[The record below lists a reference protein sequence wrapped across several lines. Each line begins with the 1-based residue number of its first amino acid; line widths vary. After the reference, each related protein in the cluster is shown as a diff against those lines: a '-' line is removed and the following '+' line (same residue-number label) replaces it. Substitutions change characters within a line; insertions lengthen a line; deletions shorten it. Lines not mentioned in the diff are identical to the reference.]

1 MKLNKTYTL
10 PLDTAERK
18 ALKGL
23 AHHLDPVVI
32 IGDAGL
38 TDAVLAEVGRAL
50 AIHEL
55 IKIRVFGDDR
65 AARDQYL
72 AAICEESGC
81 APVQRIGKLLVVY
94 LPRPL
99 KEITAKGP
107 HVPKKQAA
115 SGATAPRP
123 VRTGTKA
130 PGKAGRATSA
140 RSASSPARP
149 AASGAKRRAPIAKSS
164 WSRPVAQSPGRSASS
179 AGTRSGPRPS
189 SSAGTRPDPRPSTSA
204 GTRSGTRPPRSAA
217 GGVRTGVTRRA
228 PKKT

>member
-1 MKLNKTYTL
+1 MKLNRTYTL
-10 PLDTAERK
+10 PLDASERK

-23 AHHLDPVVI
+23 AHHLDPVVLV
-32 IGDAGL
+32 GDAGL
-38 TDAVLAEVGRAL
+38 TDSVLAEISRAL
-50 AIHEL
+50 AVHEL

-65 AARDQYL
+65 AARDQHL
-72 AAICEESGC
+72 TTICEKTGC

-94 LPRPL
+94 LPRPP
-99 KEITAKGP
+99 KEVSAKGP
-107 HVPKKQAA
+107 HVPKKLAA

-123 VRTGTKA
+123 ARAGTKSA
-130 PGKAGRATSA
+130 GKAGRATAA

-164 WSRPVAQSPGRSASS
+164 WARPIAQSPGRSASS
-179 AGTRSGPRPS
+179 AGTRSGPR
-189 SSAGTRPDPRPSTSA
+189 AAAAA

>member
-1 MKLNKTYTL
+1 MKLNRTYTL
-10 PLDTAERK
+10 PLDASERK

-38 TDAVLAEVGRAL
+38 TDSVLAEIGRAL

-65 AARDQYL
+65 AARDQHL
-72 AAICEESGC
+72 TTICERTGC

-94 LPRPL
+94 LPRPP
-99 KEITAKGP
+99 KEISAKGP

-115 SGATAPRP
+115 YGATAPRP
-123 VRTGTKA
+123 
-130 PGKAGRATSA
+130 TSA
-140 RSASSPARP
+140 STKKASAKAARSSPSAARP

-164 WSRPVAQSPGRSASS
+164 WARPVAQSPGRAASSAGTRAGPRSASS
-179 AGTRSGPRPS
+179 TGTRSGPRPAS
-189 SSAGTRPDPRPSTSA
+189 ST
-204 GTRSGTRPPRSAA
+204 GTRSATRPPRSAA

-228 PKKT
+228 SKKT

>member
-1 MKLNKTYTL
+1 MKLNRTYTL
-10 PLDTAERK
+10 PLDASERK

-38 TDAVLAEVGRAL
+38 SDSVLAEISRAL
-50 AIHEL
+50 AVHEL

-72 AAICEESGC
+72 TAICEKTGC

-94 LPRPL
+94 LPRPP
-99 KEITAKGP
+99 KEVSAKGP
-107 HVPKKQAA
+107 HVPKKLAA

-123 VRTGTKA
+123 VRTGTKS
-130 PGKAGRATSA
+130 PGKAGRATAA

-164 WSRPVAQSPGRSASS
+164 WARPIAQSPGRSASS
-179 AGTRSGPRPS
+179 AGTRSGPRA
-189 SSAGTRPDPRPSTSA
+189 AGAA

-228 PKKT
+228 PKKS